1 MGAATW
7 LNRIRKLQLSAAE
20 AEKRPREI
28 RANLSESSLSCP
40 RGSRE
45 FGIANAREKSGHLTI
60 PRLMVS
66 LLSAF
71 PTRAPARTSPS
82 SFEPRLVRSGLNP
95 DARLSY
101 KLPVAFWPLRS
112 AAASHPLASTA
123 RNPFDHHRA
132 RARCFS
138 RAQIALLAGPADEW
152 SAGPELAPV
161 EPVYTPISAGGR
173 GKVRRAL
180 FGDGSGSGENLVVFE
195 SARQATARIQ
205 SVKRAAEKSLSSSRV

>member
-1 MGAATW
+1 MRASATNYR
-7 LNRIRKLQLSAAE
+7 LL
-20 AEKRPREI
+20 
-28 RANLSESSLSCP
+28 
-40 RGSRE
+40 
-45 FGIANAREKSGHLTI
+45 FG
-60 PRLMVS
+60 
-66 LLSAF
+66 
-71 PTRAPARTSPS
+71 
-82 SFEPRLVRSGLNP
+82 RSGP
-95 DARLSY
+95 
-101 KLPVAFWPLRS
+101 PLRGTHS
-112 AAASHPLASTA
+112 IIIA
-123 RNPFDHHRA
+123 RA

-161 EPVYTPISAGGR
+161 EPVYMPISAGGR